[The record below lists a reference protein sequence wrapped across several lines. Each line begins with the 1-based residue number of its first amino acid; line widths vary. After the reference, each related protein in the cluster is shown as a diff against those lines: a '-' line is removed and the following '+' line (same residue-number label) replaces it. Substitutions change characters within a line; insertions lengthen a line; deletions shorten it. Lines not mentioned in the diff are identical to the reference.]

1 MINFTVIILLCLF
14 ALGVSLLVGNRKK
27 NEKKEDVTGIEGA
40 YKKNWHVFFWQSLR
54 VLAFAFMTFFL
65 LITMLIF
72 YEEDDTCD
80 AFFWLIWF
88 MAVAWFISIPIAIV
102 YICSIVQAVRQR
114 NHMNNIFLGLH
125 SFNILQLLCVA
136 VFAVILQ
143 KECTAEA
150 METDFKA
157 NEKNITQLIH
167 TTRSWLADSTGFS
180 VEYSKHGELTDWGV
194 TSGKEIDCQDG
205 YGETD
210 ELQEKELWKIGL
222 SLERL
227 DSVRSALQKMG
238 YRGLTI
244 SRDEV
249 IGDYT
254 EIIYGKDGGM
264 EFDCQI
270 YDKPLTDSLL
280 QELKSRPDLV
290 VYNRNVVFRCMEFTG
305 DYSVFPGKESYLEK
319 RVKSKH
325 K

>member
-1 MINFTVIILLCLF
+1 MINFTVIIPLCLL

-80 AFFWLIWF
+80 AFSWLIWF
-88 MAVAWFISIPIAIV
+88 MVVAWFISIPIAIV

-157 NEKNITQLIH
+157 NQKNIAQLIH

-194 TSGKEIDCQDG
+194 NSGKEIDCQDG

-210 ELQEKELWKIGL
+210 ELQEKELRKIGL

-264 EFDCQI
+264 EFDYQI

-280 QELKSRPDLV
+280 QELKSCPDHV

-319 RVKSKH
+319 RAKSKH

>member
-1 MINFTVIILLCLF
+1 MINFTVIILLCLL

-88 MAVAWFISIPIAIV
+88 MVVAWFISIPIAIV

-114 NHMNNIFLGLH
+114 NHMNDIFLGLH

-157 NEKNITQLIH
+157 NEKNIAQLIH

-194 TSGKEIDCQDG
+194 TSGKEIDYQDG

-210 ELQEKELWKIGL
+210 ELQEKELRKIGL

-254 EIIYGKDGGM
+254 EIIYAKDDGM
-264 EFDCQI
+264 DFYYQI

-280 QELKSRPDLV
+280 QELKSRPDHV
-290 VYNRNVVFRCMEFTG
+290 VYNRNVVFRCMGFTG

-319 RVKSKH
+319 RAKSKH

>member
-1 MINFTVIILLCLF
+1 MIDFTAIILFCLL
-14 ALGVSLLVGNRKK
+14 ALGVSFRVGNRKK
-27 NEKKEDVTGIEGA
+27 YEKKEGATGLEA
-40 YKKNWHVFFWQSLR
+40 VCKKNRHVLFLQSLR
-54 VLAFAFMTFFL
+54 VLAFAFMSFFL
-65 LITMLIF
+65 FITMLIF
-72 YEEDDTCD
+72 HEEDAPGE
-80 AFFWLIWF
+80 AFSWLIGF
-88 MAVAWFISIPIAIV
+88 MVVAWFISIPIAIV

-143 KECTAEA
+143 KECTAGA

-157 NEKNITQLIH
+157 NQKNIAQLIH

-210 ELQEKELWKIGL
+210 ELQEKELRKIGL

-238 YRGLTI
+238 CRGLTI

-264 EFDCQI
+264 EFDYQI

-319 RVKSKH
+319 RAKSKH

>member
-1 MINFTVIILLCLF
+1 MINFTVIILLCLL

-27 NEKKEDVTGIEGA
+27 NEKKEDVAGIEGA

-210 ELQEKELWKIGL
+210 ELQEKELRKIGL

-249 IGDYT
+249 IDDYT

-264 EFDCQI
+264 EFDYQI

-280 QELKSRPDLV
+280 QELKSCPDLV
-290 VYNRNVVFRCMEFTG
+290 VYNHNVVFICMEFTG

-319 RVKSKH
+319 RAKSKH

>member
-1 MINFTVIILLCLF
+1 MIDFTAIILFCLL
-14 ALGVSLLVGNRKK
+14 ALGVSFRVGNRKK
-27 NEKKEDVTGIEGA
+27 YEKKEGATGLEA
-40 YKKNWHVFFWQSLR
+40 VCKKNRHVLFLQSLR
-54 VLAFAFMTFFL
+54 VLAFAFMSFVLF
-65 LITMLIF
+65 ITMLIF
-72 YEEDDTCD
+72 HEEDDTCD
-80 AFFWLIWF
+80 AFSWLIWF

-157 NEKNITQLIH
+157 NEKNIAQLIH

-205 YGETD
+205 YGKTD
-210 ELQEKELWKIGL
+210 ELQEKELRKIGL

-227 DSVRSALQKMG
+227 DSVRSALQKMS

-264 EFDCQI
+264 EFDYQI

-319 RVKSKH
+319 RAKSKH

>member
-1 MINFTVIILLCLF
+1 
-14 ALGVSLLVGNRKK
+14 
-27 NEKKEDVTGIEGA
+27 
-40 YKKNWHVFFWQSLR
+40 
-54 VLAFAFMTFFL
+54 
-65 LITMLIF
+65 
-72 YEEDDTCD
+72 
-80 AFFWLIWF
+80 
-88 MAVAWFISIPIAIV
+88 
-102 YICSIVQAVRQR
+102 
-114 NHMNNIFLGLH
+114 
-125 SFNILQLLCVA
+125 
-136 VFAVILQ
+136 
-143 KECTAEA
+143 

-194 TSGKEIDCQDG
+194 TSGKEIDYQDG
-205 YGETD
+205 YGDTD
-210 ELQEKELWKIGL
+210 ELQEKELRKIGL

-264 EFDCQI
+264 EFDYQI

-280 QELKSRPDLV
+280 QELKSCPDLV

-319 RVKSKH
+319 RAKSKR

>member
-1 MINFTVIILLCLF
+1 MIDFTAIILFCLL
-14 ALGVSLLVGNRKK
+14 ALGVSFRVGNRKK
-27 NEKKEDVTGIEGA
+27 YEKKEGATGLEA
-40 YKKNWHVFFWQSLR
+40 VCKKNRHVLFLQSLR
-54 VLAFAFMTFFL
+54 VLAFAFMSFFL
-65 LITMLIF
+65 FITMLIF
-72 YEEDDTCD
+72 HEEDAPGE
-80 AFFWLIWF
+80 AFSWLIGF
-88 MAVAWFISIPIAIV
+88 MVVAWFISIPIAIV

-125 SFNILQLLCVA
+125 SFKILQLLCVA

-143 KECTAEA
+143 KECTAGA

-157 NEKNITQLIH
+157 NQKNIAQLIH

-210 ELQEKELWKIGL
+210 GLQEKELWKIGL

-264 EFDCQI
+264 EFDYQI

-290 VYNRNVVFRCMEFTG
+290 VYNRNVVFRCMGITG
-305 DYSVFPGKESYLEK
+305 DYSVFPGKESYLAK
-319 RVKSKH
+319 RAKSKH

>member
-1 MINFTVIILLCLF
+1 MINFTIIILLCLL

-72 YEEDDTCD
+72 YEEDNTCD

-114 NHMNNIFLGLH
+114 NHMN
-125 SFNILQLLCVA
+125 
-136 VFAVILQ
+136 
-143 KECTAEA
+143 
-150 METDFKA
+150 KA

-205 YGETD
+205 YGDTD
-210 ELQEKELWKIGL
+210 ELQEKELRKIGL

-264 EFDCQI
+264 EFDYQI
-270 YDKPLTDSLL
+270 YDKPLTDSLV
-280 QELKSRPDLV
+280 QELKSCPDPV
-290 VYNRNVVFRCMEFTG
+290 VYNRNVEFRCMEFTG

-319 RVKSKH
+319 RAKSKH

>member
-1 MINFTVIILLCLF
+1 MINFTVIILFCLF
-14 ALGVSLLVGNRKK
+14 ALGVSLLVSNRKK
-27 NEKKEDVTGIEGA
+27 NEKKEGVTGVEAA

-143 KECTAEA
+143 KECTAET

-210 ELQEKELWKIGL
+210 ELQEKELRKIGL

-264 EFDCQI
+264 EFDYQI

-280 QELKSRPDLV
+280 QELKSCPDLV

-319 RVKSKH
+319 RAKSKH